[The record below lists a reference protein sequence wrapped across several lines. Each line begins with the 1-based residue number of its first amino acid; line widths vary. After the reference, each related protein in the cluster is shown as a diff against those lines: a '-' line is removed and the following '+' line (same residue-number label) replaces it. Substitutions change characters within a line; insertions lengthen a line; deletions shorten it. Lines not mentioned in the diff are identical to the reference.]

1 MAKLS
6 GGEALIKSMVRE
18 GVEVVFG
25 LPGVQ
30 MYGIVAALRDEP
42 SIKFIVTRN
51 ETATSYMADGYARTT
66 GKPGVVMV
74 VPGPGIYNA
83 GGGLSTAFSRS
94 SPIVLIAGQIPRAT
108 IGKNLG
114 GLHEVNDQKEI
125 TNPVTKWQ
133 KLVVRP
139 GEIPE
144 NIHEAFRQAQ
154 SDRPSPVHFE
164 LPPETMVE
172 REEVELLEPAQIVR
186 KVPDNSSLET
196 AAKEI
201 AAAKKPVIYAG
212 GGIARSDA
220 ETELV
225 AFAEAHNIAV
235 ITSAGGKG
243 TISER
248 HPLALGASLGPA
260 GQLKDYIEDADLIIG
275 IGTRFSMRTQAGG
288 GARLVH
294 IDADPEMIGHVHSNS
309 LGVIGDVKAT
319 LPLLSAAIEAAGG
332 GKWHSP
338 AEEVATIQKNLAD
351 SEDELNR
358 PQEDYL
364 QALQRGAPD
373 AAVMIFGM
381 TQLGYYSRPRWIT
394 ENPKTYIDS
403 GYSGNLGFAFP
414 TALGAKVG
422 NPDKPVIC
430 VSGDGGFMYNSSEI
444 STAVKYGI
452 NLVTVIYNDGHYGNV
467 ARDLDDDFGGS
478 YETEFVNPDF
488 VALAEA
494 YGAVGLRAK
503 DPFDVENLIP
513 QALAMNKPVF
523 IDVPVSRVPRPKQWS
538 TRAPWTTPQEGLIEN

>member
-6 GGEALIKSMVRE
+6 GGEALIKSLVRE
-18 GVEVVFG
+18 GVEVIFG

-42 SIKFIVTRN
+42 SIKFVVTRN
-51 ETATSYMADGYARTT
+51 ETSTTYMADGYARTT
-66 GKPGVVMV
+66 GKAGVAMV

-94 SPIVLIAGQIPRAT
+94 SPVVLIAGQIPRDG
-108 IGKNLG
+108 IGKNFG
-114 GLHEVNDQKEI
+114 GLHEVNDQNEI

-133 KLVVRP
+133 KQVLRP
-139 GEIPE
+139 NEVPE
-144 NIHEAFRQAQ
+144 GIHEAFKQAQ

-172 REEVELLEPAQIVR
+172 REEVELLEPAKIER
-186 KVPDNSSLET
+186 KVPADSIIEQ

-201 AAAKKPVIYAG
+201 IAAKKPVIYAG

-220 ETELV
+220 EAELV
-225 AFAEAHNIAV
+225 AFAEAHKIAV
-235 ITSAGGKG
+235 LTSAGGKG
-243 TISER
+243 TMSER
-248 HPLALGASLGPA
+248 HALALGGSLGPT
-260 GQLKDYIEDADLIIG
+260 GQLKDYIEDADVVIG
-275 IGTRFSMRTQAGG
+275 IGTRFSMRNQAAAD
-288 GARLVH
+288 ARLIHV
-294 IDADPEMIGHVHSNS
+294 DVDPEMIGHVHENS
-309 LGVIGDVKAT
+309 LGVIGDVKVS
-319 LPLLSAAIEAAGG
+319 LSKLSAAITAAGG
-332 GKWHSP
+332 GKWNSP
-338 AEEVATIQKNLAD
+338 AAEVAQIQENLTN
-351 SEDELNR
+351 SDEEINQ

-364 QALQRGAPD
+364 RALQEGAPD
-373 AAVMIFGM
+373 DAIMIFGM

-394 ENPKTYIDS
+394 ENPKSYIDS

-422 NPDKPVIC
+422 TPDKPVIC

-467 ARDLDDDFGGS
+467 ARDMDDDFGGT
-478 YETEFVNPDF
+478 YETDFVNPDF
-488 VALAEA
+488 VKLAEA
-494 YGAVGLRAK
+494 YGAVGIRAEG
-503 DPFDVENLIP
+503 PLDVKNVLP
-513 QALAMNKPVF
+513 KALAMNKPVF

-538 TRAPWTTPQEGLIEN
+538 ARAPWTTPQDGLLD

>member
-6 GGEALIKSMVRE
+6 GGEALIKSLVRE

-42 SIKFIVTRN
+42 SIKFVVTRN
-51 ETATSYMADGYARTT
+51 ETATTYMADGYARTT
-66 GKPGVVMV
+66 GKPGVALV

-94 SPIVLIAGQIPRAT
+94 SPVVLIAGQIPRET
-108 IGKNLG
+108 IGKNFG

-133 KLVVRP
+133 KQVLRP
-139 GEIPE
+139 NEVPE
-144 NIHEAFRQAQ
+144 GIHEAFKQAQ

-172 REEVELLEPAQIVR
+172 REDVELLEPAKIER
-186 KVPDNSSLET
+186 KVPSNSIIEQ

-201 AAAKKPVIYAG
+201 AAARKPVIYAG
-212 GGIARSDA
+212 GGVARSDA
-220 ETELV
+220 EAELV
-225 AFAEAHNIAV
+225 AFAEAHQIAV
-235 ITSAGGKG
+235 LTSAGGKG
-243 TISER
+243 TLSER
-248 HPLALGASLGPA
+248 HALALGGSLGPT
-260 GQLKDYIEDADLIIG
+260 GQLKNYIEDADLVIG
-275 IGTRFSMRTQAGG
+275 IGTRFSMRNQAAAE
-288 GARLVH
+288 ARLIH
-294 IDADPEMIGHVHSNS
+294 IDADPEMIGHVHENS
-309 LGVIGDVKAT
+309 LGVVGDAKAT
-319 LPLLSAAIEAAGG
+319 LPQLSAAVTAAGG
-332 GKWHSP
+332 GKWDSP
-338 AEEVATIQKNLAD
+338 AAQVARIQKTLTD
-351 SEDELNR
+351 SNEELNQ
-358 PQEDYL
+358 PQEDYIR
-364 QALQRGAPD
+364 ALQEGVPND
-373 AAVMIFGM
+373 AVMIFGM

-394 ENPKTYIDS
+394 ENPKSYIDS

-422 NPDKPVIC
+422 NPDKAVIC

-467 ARDLDDDFGGS
+467 ARDMDDDFGGT
-478 YETEFVNPDF
+478 YETDFVNPDF
-488 VALAEA
+488 VKLAEA

-503 DPFDVENLIP
+503 DPYDVKNVIP
-513 QALAMNKPVF
+513 KALAMNKPVF
-523 IDVPVSRVPRPKQWS
+523 IDVPVNRVPRPKQWS
-538 TRAPWTTPQEGLIEN
+538 SRAPWTTPQDGLL

>member
-6 GGEALIKSMVRE
+6 GGEALIKSLVRE
-18 GVEVVFG
+18 GVEVIFG

-42 SIKFIVTRN
+42 SIKFVVTRN
-51 ETATSYMADGYARTT
+51 ETSTTYMADGYARTT
-66 GKPGVVMV
+66 GKAGVAMV

-94 SPIVLIAGQIPRAT
+94 SPVVLIAGQIPRDG
-108 IGKNLG
+108 IGKNFG

-125 TNPVTKWQ
+125 TSPVTKWQ
-133 KLVVRP
+133 KQVLRP
-139 GEIPE
+139 REVPE
-144 NIHEAFRQAQ
+144 GIHEAFKQAQ

-172 REEVELLEPAQIVR
+172 REEVELLEPAKIER
-186 KVPDNSSLET
+186 KVPSDSIIEQ

-201 AAAKKPVIYAG
+201 AAARKPVIYAG

-220 ETELV
+220 EAELV
-225 AFAEAHNIAV
+225 AFAEAHQIAV
-235 ITSAGGKG
+235 LTSAGGKG
-243 TISER
+243 TMSER
-248 HPLALGASLGPA
+248 HALALGGSLGPT
-260 GQLKDYIEDADLIIG
+260 GQLKDYIEDADLVIG
-275 IGTRFSMRTQAGG
+275 IGTRFSMRNQAADK
-288 GARLVH
+288 ARLIHV
-294 IDADPEMIGHVHSNS
+294 DVDPEMIGHVHQNS
-309 LGVIGDVKAT
+309 LGVIGDVKAS
-319 LPLLSAAIEAAGG
+319 LPKLSAAITAAGG
-332 GKWHSP
+332 GKWNSP
-338 AEEVATIQKNLAD
+338 VAEVAHIQENLTN
-351 SEDELNR
+351 SEEEINQ

-364 QALQRGAPD
+364 RALQEGAPD
-373 AAVMIFGM
+373 DAIMIFGM

-394 ENPKTYIDS
+394 ENPKSYIDS

-467 ARDLDDDFGGS
+467 ARDMDDDFGGT
-478 YETEFVNPDF
+478 YETDFVNPDF
-488 VALAEA
+488 VKLAEA
-494 YGAVGLRAK
+494 YGAVGIRAEG
-503 DPFDVENLIP
+503 PLDVKNVLP
-513 QALAMNKPVF
+513 KALAMNKPVF

-538 TRAPWTTPQEGLIEN
+538 ARAPWTTPQDGLLD

>member
-6 GGEALIKSMVRE
+6 GGEALIKSLVRE

-42 SIKFIVTRN
+42 SIKFVVTRN
-51 ETATSYMADGYARTT
+51 ETATTYMADGYARTT
-66 GKPGVVMV
+66 GKPGVAMV

-94 SPIVLIAGQIPRAT
+94 SPVVLIAGQIPRET
-108 IGKNLG
+108 IGKNFG

-133 KLVVRP
+133 KQVLRP
-139 GEIPE
+139 NEVPE
-144 NIHEAFRQAQ
+144 GIHEAFRQAQ

-172 REEVELLEPAQIVR
+172 REEVELLEPAKIER
-186 KVPDNSSLET
+186 KVPSSSVIEQ

-201 AAAKKPVIYAG
+201 AAARKPVIYAG

-220 ETELV
+220 EAELV
-225 AFAEAHNIAV
+225 AFAEAHQIAV
-235 ITSAGGKG
+235 LTSAGGKG
-243 TISER
+243 TMSER
-248 HPLALGASLGPA
+248 HELALGGSLGPT
-260 GQLKDYIEDADLIIG
+260 GQLKDYIEDADLVIG
-275 IGTRFSMRTQAGG
+275 IGTRFSMRNQAAGR
-288 GARLVH
+288 ARLIHV
-294 IDADPEMIGHVHSNS
+294 DADPEMIGHVHQNS
-309 LGVIGDVKAT
+309 LGVVGDVKAT
-319 LPLLSAAIEAAGG
+319 LPLLNAAISAAGG
-332 GKWHSP
+332 GKWDSP
-338 AEEVATIQKNLAD
+338 APQVARIQEALTNSD
-351 SEDELNR
+351 EELNQ
-358 PQEDYL
+358 PQEDYIR
-364 QALQRGAPD
+364 ALQEGAPD
-373 AAVMIFGM
+373 DAIMIFGM

-394 ENPKTYIDS
+394 ENPKSYIDS

-467 ARDLDDDFGGS
+467 ARDMDDDFGGT
-478 YETEFVNPDF
+478 YETDFVNPDF
-488 VALAEA
+488 VKLAEA

-503 DPFDVENLIP
+503 DPYDVKNVIP
-513 QALAMNKPVF
+513 KALAMNKPVF
-523 IDVPVSRVPRPKQWS
+523 IDVPVNRVPRPKQWS
-538 TRAPWTTPQEGLIEN
+538 ARAPWTTPQDGLLD

>member
-6 GGEALIKSMVRE
+6 GGEALIKSLVRE
-18 GVEVVFG
+18 GVEVIFG

-42 SIKFIVTRN
+42 SIKFVVTRN
-51 ETATSYMADGYARTT
+51 ETATTYMADGYARTT
-66 GKPGVVMV
+66 GKPGVAMV

-94 SPIVLIAGQIPRAT
+94 SPIVLIAGQIPRST

-133 KLVVRP
+133 TQVLRP
-139 GEIPE
+139 HEVPE

-186 KVPDNSSLET
+186 KVPPSSVIED

-201 AAAKKPVIYAG
+201 AAARKPVIYAG

-220 ETELV
+220 EAELV
-225 AFAEAHNIAV
+225 AFAEAHQIAV
-235 ITSAGGKG
+235 LTSAGGKG
-243 TISER
+243 TMSER
-248 HPLALGASLGPA
+248 HELALGGSLGPT
-260 GQLKDYIEDADLIIG
+260 GQLKDYIEDADLVIG
-275 IGTRFSMRTQAGG
+275 IGTRFSMRNQAADE
-288 GARLVH
+288 ARLIHV
-294 IDADPEMIGHVHSNS
+294 DADPEMIGHVHQNS

-319 LPLLSAAIEAAGG
+319 LPQLSAAITAAGG
-332 GKWHSP
+332 GKWDSP
-338 AEEVATIQKNLAD
+338 AAEVSKIQTTLTNSEE
-351 SEDELNR
+351 ELNR

-364 QALQRGAPD
+364 RALQEGAPSD
-373 AAVMIFGM
+373 AIMIFGM

-394 ENPKTYIDS
+394 ENPKSYIDS

-467 ARDLDDDFGGS
+467 ARDLDDDFGGA
-478 YETEFVNPDF
+478 YETDFVNPDF
-488 VALAEA
+488 VKLAEA

-503 DPFDVENLIP
+503 DPFDVANVIP
-513 QALAMNKPVF
+513 KALAMNKPVF

-538 TRAPWTTPQEGLIEN
+538 ARAPWTKPQEGLID

>member
-6 GGEALIKSMVRE
+6 GGEALIKSLVRE
-18 GVEVVFG
+18 GVEVIFG

-42 SIKFIVTRN
+42 SIKFVVTRN
-51 ETATSYMADGYARTT
+51 ETSTTYMADGYARTT
-66 GKPGVVMV
+66 GRAGVAMV

-94 SPIVLIAGQIPRAT
+94 SPVVLIAGQIPRDG
-108 IGKNLG
+108 IGKNFG

-133 KLVVRP
+133 KQVLRP
-139 GEIPE
+139 HEVPE
-144 NIHEAFRQAQ
+144 GIHEAFKQAQ

-172 REEVELLEPAQIVR
+172 REEVELLEPAKIER
-186 KVPDNSSLET
+186 KVPVDSIIEQ

-201 AAAKKPVIYAG
+201 AAARKPVIYAG

-220 ETELV
+220 EAELV
-225 AFAEAHNIAV
+225 AFAEAHQIAV
-235 ITSAGGKG
+235 LTSAGGKG
-243 TISER
+243 TMSER
-248 HPLALGASLGPA
+248 HTLALGGSLGPT
-260 GQLKDYIEDADLIIG
+260 GQLKDYIEDADVVIG
-275 IGTRFSMRTQAGG
+275 IGTRFSMRNQAAAE
-288 GARLVH
+288 ARLIHVEV
-294 IDADPEMIGHVHSNS
+294 DPEMIGHVHQNS
-309 LGVIGDVKAT
+309 LGVIGDVKVS
-319 LPLLSAAIEAAGG
+319 LPKLSTAITAAGG
-332 GKWHSP
+332 GKWNSP
-338 AEEVATIQKNLAD
+338 AAEVAKIQENLTN
-351 SEDELNR
+351 SDEEINQ

-364 QALQRGAPD
+364 RALQEGAPD
-373 AAVMIFGM
+373 DAIMIFGM

-394 ENPKTYIDS
+394 ENPKSYIDS

-467 ARDLDDDFGGS
+467 ARDMDDDFGGT
-478 YETEFVNPDF
+478 YETDFVNPDF
-488 VALAEA
+488 VKLAEA
-494 YGAVGLRAK
+494 YGAVGIRAEG
-503 DPFDVENLIP
+503 PLDVKNVLP
-513 QALAMNKPVF
+513 KALAMNKPVF

-538 TRAPWTTPQEGLIEN
+538 ARAPWTTPQDGLLD

>member
-6 GGEALIKSMVRE
+6 GGEALIKSLVRE
-18 GVEVVFG
+18 GVEVIFG

-42 SIKFIVTRN
+42 SIKFVVTRN
-51 ETATSYMADGYARTT
+51 ETSTTYMADGYARTT
-66 GKPGVVMV
+66 GKAGVAMV

-94 SPIVLIAGQIPRAT
+94 SPVVLIAGQIPRDG
-108 IGKNLG
+108 IGKNFG

-133 KLVVRP
+133 KQVLRP
-139 GEIPE
+139 REVPE
-144 NIHEAFRQAQ
+144 GIHEAFKQAQ

-172 REEVELLEPAQIVR
+172 REEVELLEPAKIER
-186 KVPDNSSLET
+186 KVPSDSIIEQ

-201 AAAKKPVIYAG
+201 AAARKPVIYAG

-220 ETELV
+220 EAELV
-225 AFAEAHNIAV
+225 AFAEAHQIAV
-235 ITSAGGKG
+235 LTSAGGKG
-243 TISER
+243 TMSER
-248 HPLALGASLGPA
+248 HALALGGSLGPT
-260 GQLKDYIEDADLIIG
+260 GQLKDYIEDADLVIG
-275 IGTRFSMRTQAGG
+275 IGTRFSMRNQAADK
-288 GARLVH
+288 ARLIHV
-294 IDADPEMIGHVHSNS
+294 DVDPEMIGHVHQNS
-309 LGVIGDVKAT
+309 LGVIGDVKAS
-319 LPLLSAAIEAAGG
+319 LPKLSAAITAAGG
-332 GKWHSP
+332 GKWNSP
-338 AEEVATIQKNLAD
+338 VAEVAHIQENLTN
-351 SEDELNR
+351 SEEEINQ

-364 QALQRGAPD
+364 RALQEGAPD
-373 AAVMIFGM
+373 DAIMIFGM

-394 ENPKTYIDS
+394 ENPKSYIDS

-422 NPDKPVIC
+422 NPDKPGRC

-467 ARDLDDDFGGS
+467 ARDMDDDFGGT
-478 YETEFVNPDF
+478 YETDFVNPDF
-488 VALAEA
+488 VKLAEA
-494 YGAVGLRAK
+494 YGAVGIRAEG
-503 DPFDVENLIP
+503 PLDVKNVLP
-513 QALAMNKPVF
+513 KALAMNKPVF

-538 TRAPWTTPQEGLIEN
+538 ARAPWTTPQDGLLD

>member
-6 GGEALIKSMVRE
+6 GGEALIKSLVRE

-42 SIKFIVTRN
+42 SIKFVVTRN
-51 ETATSYMADGYARTT
+51 ETATTYMADGYARTT
-66 GKPGVVMV
+66 GKPGVAMV

-94 SPIVLIAGQIPRAT
+94 SPVVLIAGQIPRET
-108 IGKNLG
+108 IGKNFG

-133 KLVVRP
+133 KQVLRP
-139 GEIPE
+139 NEVPE
-144 NIHEAFRQAQ
+144 GIHEAFRQAQ
-154 SDRPSPVHFE
+154 SDRPSPVHLE

-172 REEVELLEPAQIVR
+172 REEVELLEPAKIER
-186 KVPDNSSLET
+186 RVPSSSVIEQ

-201 AAAKKPVIYAG
+201 AAARKPVIYAG

-220 ETELV
+220 EAELV
-225 AFAEAHNIAV
+225 AFAEAHQIAV
-235 ITSAGGKG
+235 LTSAGGKG
-243 TISER
+243 TMSER
-248 HPLALGASLGPA
+248 HELALGGSLGPT
-260 GQLKDYIEDADLIIG
+260 GQLKDYIEDADLVIG
-275 IGTRFSMRTQAGG
+275 IGTRFSMRNQAAGR
-288 GARLVH
+288 ARLIHV
-294 IDADPEMIGHVHSNS
+294 DADPEMIGHVHQNS
-309 LGVIGDVKAT
+309 LGVVGDVKAT
-319 LPLLSAAIEAAGG
+319 LPLLNEAISAAGG
-332 GKWHSP
+332 GKWESP
-338 AEEVATIQKNLAD
+338 APQVARIQEALTNSD
-351 SEDELNR
+351 EELNQ
-358 PQEDYL
+358 PQEDYIR
-364 QALQRGAPD
+364 ALQEGAPD
-373 AAVMIFGM
+373 DAIMIFGM

-394 ENPKTYIDS
+394 ENPKSYIDS

-467 ARDLDDDFGGS
+467 ARDMDDDFGGT
-478 YETEFVNPDF
+478 YETDFVNPDF
-488 VALAEA
+488 VKLAEA

-503 DPFDVENLIP
+503 DPFDVKNVIP
-513 QALAMNKPVF
+513 KALAMNKPVF
-523 IDVPVSRVPRPKQWS
+523 IDVPVNRVPRPKQWS
-538 TRAPWTTPQEGLIEN
+538 ARAPWTTPQDGLL

>member
-6 GGEALIKSMVRE
+6 GGEALIKSLVRE
-18 GVEVVFG
+18 GVEVIFG

-42 SIKFIVTRN
+42 SIKFVVTRN
-51 ETATSYMADGYARTT
+51 ETSTTYMADGYARTT
-66 GKPGVVMV
+66 GKAGVAMV

-94 SPIVLIAGQIPRAT
+94 SPVVLIAGQIPRDG
-108 IGKNLG
+108 IGKNFG

-133 KLVVRP
+133 KQVLRP
-139 GEIPE
+139 NEVPE
-144 NIHEAFRQAQ
+144 GIHEAFKQAQ

-172 REEVELLEPAQIVR
+172 REEVELLEPAKIER
-186 KVPDNSSLET
+186 KVPADSIIEQ

-201 AAAKKPVIYAG
+201 IAAKKPVIYAG

-220 ETELV
+220 EAELV
-225 AFAEAHNIAV
+225 AFAEAHKIAV
-235 ITSAGGKG
+235 LTSAGGKG
-243 TISER
+243 TMSER
-248 HPLALGASLGPA
+248 HALALGGSLGPT
-260 GQLKDYIEDADLIIG
+260 GQLKDYIEDADVVIG
-275 IGTRFSMRTQAGG
+275 IGTRFSMRNQAAAD
-288 GARLVH
+288 ARLIHV
-294 IDADPEMIGHVHSNS
+294 DVDPEMIGHVHENS
-309 LGVIGDVKAT
+309 LGVIGDVKVS
-319 LPLLSAAIEAAGG
+319 LSKLSAAITAAGG
-332 GKWHSP
+332 GKWNSP
-338 AEEVATIQKNLAD
+338 AAEVAQIQENLTN
-351 SEDELNR
+351 SDEEINQ

-364 QALQRGAPD
+364 RALQEGAPD
-373 AAVMIFGM
+373 DAIMIFGM

-394 ENPKTYIDS
+394 ENPKSYIDS

-467 ARDLDDDFGGS
+467 ARDMDDDFGGT
-478 YETEFVNPDF
+478 YETDFVNPDF
-488 VALAEA
+488 VKLAEA
-494 YGAVGLRAK
+494 YGAVGIRAEG
-503 DPFDVENLIP
+503 PLDVKNVLP
-513 QALAMNKPVF
+513 KALAMNKPVF

-538 TRAPWTTPQEGLIEN
+538 ARAPWTTPQDGLPD

>member
-6 GGEALIKSMVRE
+6 GGEALIKSLVRE
-18 GVEVVFG
+18 GVEVIFG

-42 SIKFIVTRN
+42 SIKFVVTRN
-51 ETATSYMADGYARTT
+51 ETSTTYMADGYARTT
-66 GKPGVVMV
+66 GKAGVAMV

-94 SPIVLIAGQIPRAT
+94 SPVVLIAGQIPRDG
-108 IGKNLG
+108 IGKNFG

-133 KLVVRP
+133 KQVLRP
-139 GEIPE
+139 HEVPE
-144 NIHEAFRQAQ
+144 GIHEAFKQAQ

-172 REEVELLEPAQIVR
+172 REEVELQEPAKIER
-186 KVPDNSSLET
+186 KVPADAVIEQ

-201 AAAKKPVIYAG
+201 VAAKKPVIYAG

-220 ETELV
+220 EAELV
-225 AFAEAHNIAV
+225 AFAEAHQIAV
-235 ITSAGGKG
+235 LTSAGGKG
-243 TISER
+243 TMSER
-248 HPLALGASLGPA
+248 HALALGGSLGPT
-260 GQLKDYIEDADLIIG
+260 GQLKDYIEDADVVIG
-275 IGTRFSMRTQAGG
+275 IGTRFSMRNQAAAE
-288 GARLVH
+288 ARLIHV
-294 IDADPEMIGHVHSNS
+294 DVDPEMIGHVHDNS
-309 LGVIGDVKAT
+309 LGVIGDVKMS
-319 LPLLSAAIEAAGG
+319 LPKLSAAITAAGG
-332 GKWHSP
+332 GKWNSP
-338 AEEVATIQKNLAD
+338 AVEVAQIQENLTN
-351 SEDELNR
+351 SDEEINQ

-364 QALQRGAPD
+364 RALQEGAPD
-373 AAVMIFGM
+373 DAIMIFGM

-394 ENPKTYIDS
+394 ENPKSYIDS

-467 ARDLDDDFGGS
+467 ARDMDDDFGGT
-478 YETEFVNPDF
+478 YETDFVNPDF
-488 VALAEA
+488 VKLAEA
-494 YGAVGLRAK
+494 YGAVGIRAEG
-503 DPFDVENLIP
+503 PLDVKNVLP
-513 QALAMNKPVF
+513 KALAMNKPVF

-538 TRAPWTTPQEGLIEN
+538 ARAPWTTPQDGLLD

>member
-6 GGEALIKSMVRE
+6 GGEALIKSLVRE
-18 GVEVVFG
+18 GVEVIFG

-42 SIKFIVTRN
+42 NIKFVVTRN
-51 ETATSYMADGYARTT
+51 ETATTYMADGYARTT
-66 GKPGVVMV
+66 GKPGVAMV

-94 SPIVLIAGQIPRAT
+94 SPVVLIAGQIPRST
-108 IGKNLG
+108 IGKNFG

-133 KLVVRP
+133 KLVIRP
-139 GEIPE
+139 KEVPE
-144 NIHEAFRQAQ
+144 NIHEAFKQAQ

-172 REEVELLEPAQIVR
+172 RQEVELLEPAKIER
-186 KVPDNSSLET
+186 KVPADSVIEK

-201 AAAKKPVIYAG
+201 AAARKPVIYAG

-220 ETELV
+220 EAELV
-225 AFAEAHNIAV
+225 AFAEAHQIAV
-235 ITSAGGKG
+235 LTSAGGKG
-243 TISER
+243 TMSER
-248 HPLALGASLGPA
+248 HALALGGSLGPT
-260 GQLKDYIEDADLIIG
+260 GQLKDYIEDADLVIG
-275 IGTRFSMRTQAGG
+275 IGTRFSMRNQAAGE
-288 GARLVH
+288 ARLIHV
-294 IDADPEMIGHVHSNS
+294 DVDPEMIGHVHRNS
-309 LGVIGDVKAT
+309 LGVVGDVKIS
-319 LPLLSAAIEAAGG
+319 LPKLSAAITSAGG
-332 GKWHSP
+332 GTWNSP
-338 AEEVATIQKNLAD
+338 AAEVAQIQENLTN
-351 SEDELNR
+351 SEEEINQ

-364 QALQRGAPD
+364 RALQEGAPD
-373 AAVMIFGM
+373 DAIMIFGM

-394 ENPKTYIDS
+394 QNPKSYIDS

-467 ARDLDDDFGGS
+467 ARDMDDDFGGT
-478 YETEFVNPDF
+478 YETDFVNPDF
-488 VALAEA
+488 VKLAEA
-494 YGAVGLRAK
+494 YGAVGIRAEG
-503 DPFDVENLIP
+503 PLDVKNVLP
-513 QALAMNKPVF
+513 KALAMNKPVF

-538 TRAPWTTPQEGLIEN
+538 ARAPWTTPQDGLLD

>member
-6 GGEALIKSMVRE
+6 GGEALIKSLVRE
-18 GVEVVFG
+18 GVEVIFG

-42 SIKFIVTRN
+42 SIKFVVTRN
-51 ETATSYMADGYARTT
+51 ETSTTYMADGYARTT
-66 GKPGVVMV
+66 GKAGVAMV

-94 SPIVLIAGQIPRAT
+94 SPVVLIAGQIPRDG
-108 IGKNLG
+108 IGKNFG

-133 KLVVRP
+133 KQVLRP
-139 GEIPE
+139 NEVPE
-144 NIHEAFRQAQ
+144 GIHEAFKQAQ

-172 REEVELLEPAQIVR
+172 REEVELLEPAKIER
-186 KVPDNSSLET
+186 KVPADSIIEQ

-201 AAAKKPVIYAG
+201 IAAKKPVIYAG

-220 ETELV
+220 EAELV
-225 AFAEAHNIAV
+225 AFAEAHKIAV
-235 ITSAGGKG
+235 LTSAGGKG
-243 TISER
+243 TMSER
-248 HPLALGASLGPA
+248 HALALGGSLGPT
-260 GQLKDYIEDADLIIG
+260 GQLKDYIEDADVVIG
-275 IGTRFSMRTQAGG
+275 IGTRFSMRNQAAAD
-288 GARLVH
+288 ARLIHV
-294 IDADPEMIGHVHSNS
+294 DVDPEMIGHVHENS
-309 LGVIGDVKAT
+309 LGVIGDVKVS
-319 LPLLSAAIEAAGG
+319 LSKLSAAITAAGG
-332 GKWHSP
+332 GKWNSP
-338 AEEVATIQKNLAD
+338 AAEVAQIQENLTN
-351 SEDELNR
+351 SDEEINQ

-364 QALQRGAPD
+364 RALQEGAPD
-373 AAVMIFGM
+373 DAIMIFGM

-394 ENPKTYIDS
+394 ENPKSYIDS

-467 ARDLDDDFGGS
+467 ARDMDDDFGGT
-478 YETEFVNPDF
+478 YETDFVNPDF
-488 VALAEA
+488 VKLAEA
-494 YGAVGLRAK
+494 YGAVGIRAEG
-503 DPFDVENLIP
+503 PLDVKNVLP
-513 QALAMNKPVF
+513 KALAMNKPVF

-538 TRAPWTTPQEGLIEN
+538 ARAPWTTPQDGLLD

>member
-6 GGEALIKSMVRE
+6 GGEALIKSLVRE
-18 GVEVVFG
+18 GVEVIFG

-42 SIKFIVTRN
+42 SIKFVVTRN
-51 ETATSYMADGYARTT
+51 ETSTTYMADGYARTT
-66 GKPGVVMV
+66 GKAGVAMV

-94 SPIVLIAGQIPRAT
+94 SPVVLIAGQIPRDG
-108 IGKNLG
+108 IGKNFG

-133 KLVVRP
+133 KQVLRP
-139 GEIPE
+139 HEVPE
-144 NIHEAFRQAQ
+144 GIHEAFKQAQ

-172 REEVELLEPAQIVR
+172 REEVELQEPAMIER
-186 KVPDNSSLET
+186 KVPADAVIEQ

-201 AAAKKPVIYAG
+201 VAAKKPVIYAG

-220 ETELV
+220 EAELV
-225 AFAEAHNIAV
+225 AFAEAHQIAV
-235 ITSAGGKG
+235 LTSAGGKG
-243 TISER
+243 TMSER
-248 HPLALGASLGPA
+248 HALALGGSLGPT
-260 GQLKDYIEDADLIIG
+260 GQLKDYIEDADVVIG
-275 IGTRFSMRTQAGG
+275 IGTRFSMRNQAAAE
-288 GARLVH
+288 ARLIHV
-294 IDADPEMIGHVHSNS
+294 DVDPEMIGHVHDNS
-309 LGVIGDVKAT
+309 LGVIGDVKMS
-319 LPLLSAAIEAAGG
+319 LPKLSAAITAAGG
-332 GKWHSP
+332 GKWNSP
-338 AEEVATIQKNLAD
+338 AVEVAQIQENLTN
-351 SEDELNR
+351 SNEEINQ

-364 QALQRGAPD
+364 RALQEGAPD
-373 AAVMIFGM
+373 DAIMIFGM

-394 ENPKTYIDS
+394 ENPKSYIDS

-467 ARDLDDDFGGS
+467 ARDMDDDFGGT
-478 YETEFVNPDF
+478 YETDFVNPDF
-488 VALAEA
+488 VKLAEA
-494 YGAVGLRAK
+494 YGAVGIRAEG
-503 DPFDVENLIP
+503 PLDVKNVLP
-513 QALAMNKPVF
+513 KALAMNKPVF

-538 TRAPWTTPQEGLIEN
+538 ARAPWTTPQDGLLD

>member
-6 GGEALIKSMVRE
+6 GGEALIKSLVRE
-18 GVEVVFG
+18 GVEVIFG

-42 SIKFIVTRN
+42 SIKFVVTRN
-51 ETATSYMADGYARTT
+51 ETSTTYMADGYARTT
-66 GKPGVVMV
+66 GKAGVAMV

-94 SPIVLIAGQIPRAT
+94 SPVVLIAGQIPRDG
-108 IGKNLG
+108 IGKNFG

-133 KLVVRP
+133 KQVLRP
-139 GEIPE
+139 REVPE
-144 NIHEAFRQAQ
+144 GIHEAFKQAQ

-172 REEVELLEPAQIVR
+172 REEVELLEPAKIER
-186 KVPDNSSLET
+186 KVPSDSIIEQ

-201 AAAKKPVIYAG
+201 AAARKPVIYAG

-220 ETELV
+220 EAELV
-225 AFAEAHNIAV
+225 AFAEAHQIAV
-235 ITSAGGKG
+235 LTSAGGKG
-243 TISER
+243 TMSER
-248 HPLALGASLGPA
+248 HALALGGSLGPT
-260 GQLKDYIEDADLIIG
+260 GQLKDYIEDADLVIG
-275 IGTRFSMRTQAGG
+275 IGTRFSMRNQAADK
-288 GARLVH
+288 ARLIHV
-294 IDADPEMIGHVHSNS
+294 DVDPEMIGHVHQNS
-309 LGVIGDVKAT
+309 LGVIGDVKAS
-319 LPLLSAAIEAAGG
+319 LPKLSAAITAAGG
-332 GKWHSP
+332 GKWNSP
-338 AEEVATIQKNLAD
+338 VAEVAHIQENLTN
-351 SEDELNR
+351 SEEEINQ

-364 QALQRGAPD
+364 RALQEGAPD
-373 AAVMIFGM
+373 DAIMIFGM

-394 ENPKTYIDS
+394 ENPKSYIDS

-467 ARDLDDDFGGS
+467 ARDMDDDFGGT
-478 YETEFVNPDF
+478 YETDFVNPDF
-488 VALAEA
+488 VKLAEA
-494 YGAVGLRAK
+494 YGAVGIRAEG
-503 DPFDVENLIP
+503 PLDVKNVLP
-513 QALAMNKPVF
+513 KALAMNKPVF

-538 TRAPWTTPQEGLIEN
+538 ARAPWTTPQDGLLD

>member
-6 GGEALIKSMVRE
+6 GGEALVKSLVRE
-18 GVEVVFG
+18 GVEVIFG

-30 MYGIVAALRDEP
+30 MYGIVDALRQEP

-51 ETATSYMADGYARTT
+51 ETATTYMADGYARTT
-66 GKPGVVMV
+66 GRAGGAMV

-94 SPIVLIAGQIPRAT
+94 SPIVLIAGQIPRST
-108 IGKNLG
+108 IGKNFG

-133 KLVVRP
+133 KQVLRP
-139 GEIPE
+139 HEVPE

-154 SDRPSPVHFE
+154 SDRPGPVHFE

-172 REEVELLEPAQIVR
+172 REEVELLEPAAIER
-186 KVPDNSSLET
+186 NVPADSVLDQ

-201 AAAKKPVIYAG
+201 AAARKPVIYAG

-220 ETELV
+220 EAEFV
-225 AFAEAHNIAV
+225 AFAEKHQIAV
-235 ITSAGGKG
+235 LTSAGGKG
-243 TISER
+243 TISEK
-248 HPLALGASLGPA
+248 HQMALGGSLGPA
-260 GQLKDYIEDADLIIG
+260 GLLKDYIEDADLVIG
-275 IGTRFSMRTQAGG
+275 IGTRFSMRNQAAEN
-288 GARLVH
+288 ARLIHV
-294 IDADPEMIGHVHSNS
+294 DVDPEMIGHVHQNS
-309 LGVIGDVKAT
+309 LGVVGDVKAT
-319 LPLLSAAIEAAGG
+319 LPKLSAAITAAGG
-332 GKWHSP
+332 GSWNSP
-338 AEEVATIQKNLAD
+338 AAEVAEIQAKLAV
-351 SEDELNR
+351 SEEELNQ
-358 PQEDYL
+358 PQEDYIRSL
-364 QALQRGAPD
+364 QEGAPSD
-373 AAVMIFGM
+373 AIMVFGM
-381 TQLGYYSRPRWIT
+381 TQLGYYSRPRWIS

-467 ARDLDDDFGGS
+467 ARDLDDDFGGA
-478 YETEFVNPDF
+478 YETDFVNPDF
-488 VALAEA
+488 VKLAEA
-494 YGAVGLRAK
+494 YGAVGIRAEG
-503 DPFDVENLIP
+503 PLDVKNVLP
-513 QALAMNKPVF
+513 KALAMNKPVF

-538 TRAPWTTPQEGLIEN
+538 ARAPWTKPQDGLID

>member
-1 MAKLS
+1 
-6 GGEALIKSMVRE
+6 GGEALIKSLVRE
-18 GVEVVFG
+18 GVEVIFG

-42 SIKFIVTRN
+42 SIKFVVTRN
-51 ETATSYMADGYARTT
+51 ETSTTYMADGYARTT
-66 GKPGVVMV
+66 GKAGVAMV

-94 SPIVLIAGQIPRAT
+94 SPVVLIAGQIPRDG
-108 IGKNLG
+108 IGKNFG

-133 KLVVRP
+133 KQVLRP
-139 GEIPE
+139 HEVPE
-144 NIHEAFRQAQ
+144 GIHEAFKQAQ

-172 REEVELLEPAQIVR
+172 REDVELLEPAKIER
-186 KVPDNSSLET
+186 KVPADSIIEQ

-201 AAAKKPVIYAG
+201 VAAKKPVIYAG

-220 ETELV
+220 EAELV
-225 AFAEAHNIAV
+225 AFAEAHQIAV
-235 ITSAGGKG
+235 LTSAGGKG
-243 TISER
+243 TMSER
-248 HPLALGASLGPA
+248 HALALGGSLGPT
-260 GQLKDYIEDADLIIG
+260 GQLKDYIEDADVVIG
-275 IGTRFSMRTQAGG
+275 IGTRFSMRNQAAAE
-288 GARLVH
+288 ARLIHV
-294 IDADPEMIGHVHSNS
+294 DVDPEMIGHVHQNS
-309 LGVIGDVKAT
+309 LGVIGDVKVS
-319 LPLLSAAIEAAGG
+319 LPKLSAAITAAGG
-332 GKWHSP
+332 GKWNSP
-338 AEEVATIQKNLAD
+338 AAEVTKIQENLTNSEEEINQ
-351 SEDELNR
+351 

-364 QALQRGAPD
+364 RALQEGAPD
-373 AAVMIFGM
+373 DAIMIFGM

-394 ENPKTYIDS
+394 ENPKSYIDS

-467 ARDLDDDFGGS
+467 ARDMDDDFGGT
-478 YETEFVNPDF
+478 YETDFVNPDF
-488 VALAEA
+488 VKLAEA
-494 YGAVGLRAK
+494 YGAVGIRAEG
-503 DPFDVENLIP
+503 PLDVKNVLP
-513 QALAMNKPVF
+513 KALAMNKPVF

-538 TRAPWTTPQEGLIEN
+538 ARAPWTTPQDGLLD

>member
-6 GGEALIKSMVRE
+6 GGEALIKSLVRE

-42 SIKFIVTRN
+42 SIKFVVTRN
-51 ETATSYMADGYARTT
+51 ETATTYMADGYARTT
-66 GKPGVVMV
+66 GKPGVAMV

-94 SPIVLIAGQIPRAT
+94 SPVVLIAGQIPRET
-108 IGKNLG
+108 IGKNFG

-133 KLVVRP
+133 KQVLRP
-139 GEIPE
+139 NEVPE
-144 NIHEAFRQAQ
+144 GIHEAFRQAQ

-172 REEVELLEPAQIVR
+172 REEVELLEPAKIER
-186 KVPDNSSLET
+186 RVPSSSVIEQ

-201 AAAKKPVIYAG
+201 AAARKPVIYAG

-220 ETELV
+220 EAELV
-225 AFAEAHNIAV
+225 AFAEAHQIAV
-235 ITSAGGKG
+235 LTSAGGKG
-243 TISER
+243 TMSER
-248 HPLALGASLGPA
+248 HELALGGSLGPT
-260 GQLKDYIEDADLIIG
+260 GQLKDYIEDADLVVG
-275 IGTRFSMRTQAGG
+275 IGTRFSMRNQAAGR
-288 GARLVH
+288 ARLIHV
-294 IDADPEMIGHVHSNS
+294 DADPEMIGHVHQNS
-309 LGVIGDVKAT
+309 LGVVGDVKAT
-319 LPLLSAAIEAAGG
+319 LPLLNAAIAAAGG
-332 GKWHSP
+332 GKWDSP
-338 AEEVATIQKNLAD
+338 APQVAKIQEALTNSD
-351 SEDELNR
+351 EELNQ
-358 PQEDYL
+358 PQEDYIR
-364 QALQRGAPD
+364 ALQEGAPD
-373 AAVMIFGM
+373 DAIMIFGM

-394 ENPKTYIDS
+394 ENPKSYIDS

-467 ARDLDDDFGGS
+467 ARDMDDDFGGT
-478 YETEFVNPDF
+478 YETDFVNPDF
-488 VALAEA
+488 VKLAEA

-503 DPFDVENLIP
+503 DPFDVKNVIP
-513 QALAMNKPVF
+513 KALAMNKPVF
-523 IDVPVSRVPRPKQWS
+523 IDVPVNRVPRPKQWS
-538 TRAPWTTPQEGLIEN
+538 ARAPWTTPQDGLL

>member
-6 GGEALIKSMVRE
+6 GGEALIKSLVRE
-18 GVEVVFG
+18 GVEVIFG

-42 SIKFIVTRN
+42 SIKFVVTRN
-51 ETATSYMADGYARTT
+51 ETSTTYMADGYARTT
-66 GKPGVVMV
+66 GKAGVAMV

-94 SPIVLIAGQIPRAT
+94 SPVVLIAGQIPRDG
-108 IGKNLG
+108 IGKNFG

-133 KLVVRP
+133 KQVLRP
-139 GEIPE
+139 HEVPE
-144 NIHEAFRQAQ
+144 GIHEAFKQAQ

-172 REEVELLEPAQIVR
+172 REDVELLEPAKIER
-186 KVPDNSSLET
+186 KVPADSIIEQ

-201 AAAKKPVIYAG
+201 VAAKKPVIYAG

-220 ETELV
+220 EAELV
-225 AFAEAHNIAV
+225 AFAEAHQIAV
-235 ITSAGGKG
+235 LTSAGGKG
-243 TISER
+243 TMSER
-248 HPLALGASLGPA
+248 HALALGGSLGPT
-260 GQLKDYIEDADLIIG
+260 GQLKDYIEDADVVIG
-275 IGTRFSMRTQAGG
+275 IGTRFSMRNQAAAE
-288 GARLVH
+288 ARLIHV
-294 IDADPEMIGHVHSNS
+294 DVDPEMIGHVHQNS
-309 LGVIGDVKAT
+309 LGVIGDVKVS
-319 LPLLSAAIEAAGG
+319 LPKLSAAITAAGG
-332 GKWHSP
+332 GKWNSP
-338 AEEVATIQKNLAD
+338 AAEVTKIQENLTNSDEEINQ
-351 SEDELNR
+351 

-364 QALQRGAPD
+364 RALQEGAPD
-373 AAVMIFGM
+373 DAIMIFGM

-394 ENPKTYIDS
+394 ENPKSYIDS

-467 ARDLDDDFGGS
+467 ARDMDDDFGGT
-478 YETEFVNPDF
+478 YETDFVNPDF
-488 VALAEA
+488 VKLAEA
-494 YGAVGLRAK
+494 YGAVGIRAEG
-503 DPFDVENLIP
+503 PLDVKNVLP
-513 QALAMNKPVF
+513 KALAMNKPVF

-538 TRAPWTTPQEGLIEN
+538 ARAPWTTPQDGLLD

>member
-1 MAKLS
+1 MPKLS
-6 GGEALIKSMVRE
+6 GGEALIKSLVRE
-18 GVEVVFG
+18 GVEVIFG

-42 SIKFIVTRN
+42 SIKFVVTRN
-51 ETATSYMADGYARTT
+51 ETSTTYMADGYARTT
-66 GKPGVVMV
+66 GKAGVAMV

-94 SPIVLIAGQIPRAT
+94 SPVVLIAGQIPRDG
-108 IGKNLG
+108 IGKNFG

-133 KLVVRP
+133 KQVLRP
-139 GEIPE
+139 HEVPE
-144 NIHEAFRQAQ
+144 GIHEAFKQAQ

-172 REEVELLEPAQIVR
+172 REDVELLEPAKIER
-186 KVPDNSSLET
+186 KVPADSIIEQ

-201 AAAKKPVIYAG
+201 SAARKPVIYAG

-220 ETELV
+220 EAELV
-225 AFAEAHNIAV
+225 AFAEAHHIAV
-235 ITSAGGKG
+235 LTSAGGKG
-243 TISER
+243 TMSER
-248 HPLALGASLGPA
+248 HALALGGSLGPT
-260 GQLKDYIEDADLIIG
+260 GLLKDYIEDADLVIG
-275 IGTRFSMRTQAGG
+275 IGTRFSMRNQAAAD
-288 GARLVH
+288 ARLIHV
-294 IDADPEMIGHVHSNS
+294 DVDPAMIGHVHQNS
-309 LGVIGDVKAT
+309 LGVIGDVKAS
-319 LPLLSAAIEAAGG
+319 LPKLSAAITAAGG
-332 GKWHSP
+332 GKWNSP
-338 AEEVATIQKNLAD
+338 ETEVAKIQINLTN
-351 SEDELNR
+351 SEEEINQ

-364 QALQRGAPD
+364 RALQEGAPD
-373 AAVMIFGM
+373 DAIMIFGM

-394 ENPKTYIDS
+394 DNPKSYIDS

-467 ARDLDDDFGGS
+467 ARDMDDDFGGT
-478 YETEFVNPDF
+478 YETDFVNPDF
-488 VALAEA
+488 VKLAEA
-494 YGAVGLRAK
+494 YGAVGIRAEG
-503 DPFDVENLIP
+503 PYDVKNVLP
-513 QALAMNKPVF
+513 KALAMNKPVF

-538 TRAPWTTPQEGLIEN
+538 ARAAWTTPQDGLLD

>member
-6 GGEALIKSMVRE
+6 GGEALIKSLVRE
-18 GVEVVFG
+18 GVEVIFG

-42 SIKFIVTRN
+42 SIKFVVTRN
-51 ETATSYMADGYARTT
+51 ETSTTYMADGYARTT
-66 GKPGVVMV
+66 GKAGVAMV

-94 SPIVLIAGQIPRAT
+94 SPVVLIAGQIPRDG
-108 IGKNLG
+108 IGKNFG

-133 KLVVRP
+133 KQVLRP
-139 GEIPE
+139 HEVPE
-144 NIHEAFRQAQ
+144 GIHEAFKQAQ

-172 REEVELLEPAQIVR
+172 REEVELLEPAKIER
-186 KVPDNSSLET
+186 KVPSDSIIEQ

-201 AAAKKPVIYAG
+201 AAARKPVIYAG

-220 ETELV
+220 EAELV
-225 AFAEAHNIAV
+225 AFAEAHQIAV
-235 ITSAGGKG
+235 LTSAGGKG
-243 TISER
+243 TMSER
-248 HPLALGASLGPA
+248 HALALGGSLGPT
-260 GQLKDYIEDADLIIG
+260 GQLKDYIEDADLVIG
-275 IGTRFSMRTQAGG
+275 IGTRFSMRNQAAGK
-288 GARLVH
+288 ARLIHV
-294 IDADPEMIGHVHSNS
+294 DVDPAMIGHVHQNS
-309 LGVIGDVKAT
+309 LGVIGDVKAS
-319 LPLLSAAIEAAGG
+319 LPKLSAAITAAGG
-332 GKWHSP
+332 GKWNSP
-338 AEEVATIQKNLAD
+338 AAEVAQIQENLTN
-351 SEDELNR
+351 SEEEINQ

-364 QALQRGAPD
+364 RALQEGAPD
-373 AAVMIFGM
+373 DAIMIFGM

-394 ENPKTYIDS
+394 ENPKSYIDS

-467 ARDLDDDFGGS
+467 ARDMDDDFGGT
-478 YETEFVNPDF
+478 YETDFVNPDF
-488 VALAEA
+488 VKLAEA
-494 YGAVGLRAK
+494 YGAVGIRAEG
-503 DPFDVENLIP
+503 PLDVKNVLP
-513 QALAMNKPVF
+513 KALAMNKPVF

-538 TRAPWTTPQEGLIEN
+538 ARAAWTTPQDGLLD

>member
-6 GGEALIKSMVRE
+6 GGEALIKSLVRE
-18 GVEVVFG
+18 GVEVIFG

-30 MYGIVAALRDEP
+30 MYGILAALRDEP
-42 SIKFIVTRN
+42 SIKFVVTRN
-51 ETATSYMADGYARTT
+51 ETSTTYMADGYARTT
-66 GKPGVVMV
+66 GKAGVAMV

-94 SPIVLIAGQIPRAT
+94 SPVVLIAGQIPRDG
-108 IGKNLG
+108 IGKNFG

-133 KLVVRP
+133 KQVLRP
-139 GEIPE
+139 HEVPE
-144 NIHEAFRQAQ
+144 GIHEAFKQAQ

-172 REEVELLEPAQIVR
+172 REEVELLEPAKIER
-186 KVPDNSSLET
+186 KVPSDSIIEQ

-201 AAAKKPVIYAG
+201 AAARKPVIYAG

-220 ETELV
+220 EAELV
-225 AFAEAHNIAV
+225 AFAEAHQIAV
-235 ITSAGGKG
+235 LTSAGGKG
-243 TISER
+243 TMSER
-248 HPLALGASLGPA
+248 HALALGGSLGPT
-260 GQLKDYIEDADLIIG
+260 GQLKDYIEDADLVIG
-275 IGTRFSMRTQAGG
+275 IGTRFSMRNQAAGK
-288 GARLVH
+288 ARLIHV
-294 IDADPEMIGHVHSNS
+294 DVDPAMIGHVHQNS
-309 LGVIGDVKAT
+309 LGVIGDVKAS
-319 LPLLSAAIEAAGG
+319 LPKLSAAITAAGG
-332 GKWHSP
+332 GKWNSP
-338 AEEVATIQKNLAD
+338 AAEVAQIQENLTN
-351 SEDELNR
+351 SEEEINQ

-364 QALQRGAPD
+364 RALQEGAPD
-373 AAVMIFGM
+373 DAIMIFGM

-394 ENPKTYIDS
+394 QNPKSYIDS

-467 ARDLDDDFGGS
+467 ARDMDDDFGGT
-478 YETEFVNPDF
+478 YETDFVNPDF
-488 VALAEA
+488 VKLAEA
-494 YGAVGLRAK
+494 YGAVGMRAEG
-503 DPFDVENLIP
+503 PLDVKNVLP
-513 QALAMNKPVF
+513 KALAMNKPVF

-538 TRAPWTTPQEGLIEN
+538 ARAPWTTPQDGLLD